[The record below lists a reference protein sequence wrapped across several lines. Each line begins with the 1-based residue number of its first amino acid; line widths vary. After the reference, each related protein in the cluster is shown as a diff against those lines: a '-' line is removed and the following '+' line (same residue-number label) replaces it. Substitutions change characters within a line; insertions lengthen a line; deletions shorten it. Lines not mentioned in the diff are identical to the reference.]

1 MMRKDEV
8 ERYARQRPFVP
19 FEVRMT
25 DGQVYRFRKVEQ
37 FLVGRNHIH
46 TLDRKGGSVF
56 ISIDVISTI
65 NPITRAP
72 RRRSRGA

>member
-1 MMRKDEV
+1 MRKDEV
-8 ERYARQRPFVP
+8 EKYARQRPFMP

-25 DGQVYRFRKVEQ
+25 DGEVYRFRKVEQ

-46 TLDRKGGSVF
+46 TLDRKGGPVF
-56 ISIDVISTI
+56 ISIGLIASI
-65 NPITRAP
+65 NPISRAP